1 MSSQQQGWIELVE
14 QQTVREPYEDQ
25 TDMLLNKLVVL
36 LAVSKPFP
44 AENICWLTR
53 WEDHDIPCCL
63 SQHHQYFCVSS

>member
-36 LAVSKPFP
+36 LVVSIPFP
-44 AENICWLTR
+44 AENIC
-53 WEDHDIPCCL
+53 
-63 SQHHQYFCVSS
+63 